1 MADEQ
6 VKQVDVPA
14 VPAKAAPPPE
24 TAQERADRLRAEL
37 AEVEAELPPPADHE
51 LVRVEAPHTSFSFG
65 GSYVEAGR
73 YTPVHRG
80 NLAGLF
86 EAAANAGVT
95 LTQKG

>member
-6 VKQVDVPA
+6 KPQVDVPA

-24 TAQERADRLRAEL
+24 TPQQRADRLRAEL
-37 AEVEAELPPPADHE
+37 AEAESELPVPDDHV
-51 LVRVEAPHTSFSFG
+51 LVRVEPPHSSFSFG
-65 GSYVEAGR
+65 GSYVEAGTH
-73 YTPVHRG
+73 TPVHKG

-86 EAAANAGVT
+86 QAAADAGVT